1 MKSYK
6 GREVNV
12 NKIFEEQA
20 KTMAIGNMRINA
32 RGDVIGIGGKIVK
45 TREQLE
51 NEYVDKNPNAA
62 IDKQKNAAGFNRG
75 LAEYRDKVIEKSLS
89 EQPESS
95 DPYKE
100 TSSKNKNLSTDKNE
114 KVKFSDTTKK
124 SSETTI
130 DDLPLDDDIDDQFE
144 VSDDPAPNKKTS
156 TSTSTS
162 TKK

>member
-75 LAEYRDKVIEKSLS
+75 LAEYRDKIIEKSLS

-100 TSSKNKNLSTDKNE
+100 TSSQNKNLSTDKNE

-156 TSTSTS
+156 TST
-162 TKK
+162 KK

>member
-12 NKIFEEQA
+12 NKIFEEQS

-62 IDKQKNAAGFNRG
+62 IDKKKNAAGFNRG
-75 LAEYRDKVIEKSLS
+75 LAEYRDKVIERSLS
-89 EQPESS
+89 EQPESN

-100 TSSKNKNLSTDKNE
+100 TTSQNKNLSTNKDE
-114 KVKFSDTTKK
+114 KVKFSDTTKN
-124 SSETTI
+124 STNV
-130 DDLPLDDDIDDQFE
+130 DDLPLDDDQFE
-144 VSDDPAPNKKTS
+144 VSDDPTPNKT
-156 TSTSTS
+156 TP
-162 TKK
+162 KKK

>member
-6 GREVNV
+6 GRDVNV

-20 KTMAIGNMRINA
+20 KTMAIGNIRINA

-100 TSSKNKNLSTDKNE
+100 TTSQNKNLSTNKNE
-114 KVKFSDTTKK
+114 KVKFSDTTTTKTTI
-124 SSETTI
+124 SSSI
-130 DDLPLDDDIDDQFE
+130 DDLPLDENDDDQFE
-144 VSDDPAPNKKTS
+144 VSDDPTPNKT
-156 TSTSTS
+156 TP
-162 TKK
+162 KKK

>member
-6 GREVNV
+6 GKEVNV

-32 RGDVIGIGGKIVK
+32 RGDVIGVGGKIVK

-62 IDKQKNAAGFNRG
+62 IDKQKNLAGFNKG
-75 LAEYRDKVIEKSLS
+75 LAEYRDKVIEKEISKS
-89 EQPESS
+89 RESD

-100 TSSKNKNLSTDKNE
+100 TTETNKNLSTKKDE
-114 KVKFSDTTKK
+114 KVKFSVE
-124 SSETTI
+124 SENNTDL
-130 DDLPLDDDIDDQFE
+130 DDLPLEDDADDDNFE
-144 VSDDPAPNKKTS
+144 VSDDPTPNAKSTNTSKGANKK
-156 TSTSTS
+156 
-162 TKK
+162 